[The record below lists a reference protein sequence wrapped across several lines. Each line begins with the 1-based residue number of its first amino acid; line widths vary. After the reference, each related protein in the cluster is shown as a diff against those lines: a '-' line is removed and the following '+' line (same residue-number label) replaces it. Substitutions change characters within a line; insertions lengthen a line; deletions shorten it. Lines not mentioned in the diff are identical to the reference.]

1 MANNPN
7 LSNLGANDGADAIAA
22 HLDDGYLRIYN
33 GSQPATA
40 DDALSGQT
48 LLAELRFGNP
58 AFAAASGGVANAN
71 AITPDSSANAT
82 GTASWYRC
90 LKSDGTTVICDGEI
104 GTSGSDINMNSTSIQ
119 AGAEV
124 SVTGFALSIIK

>member
-7 LSNLGANDGADAIAA
+7 LSNLAANDAVDAIAA
-22 HLDDGYLRIYN
+22 HLDSGLLRIYN
-33 GSQPATA
+33 GTQPATA

-48 LLAELRFGNP
+48 LLAELGFGAP
-58 AFAAASGGVANAN
+58 AFGAGSGGVATAN

-82 GTASWYRC
+82 GTATWYRC
-90 LKSDGTTVICDGEI
+90 VKADGTTVICDGEI
-104 GTSGSDINMNSTSIQ
+104 GTSGSDLNMNSVSIQ

-124 SVTGFALSIIK
+124 SVTGFALTIVK